1 MTSQPDPQSGTSTP
15 RNFTAQATSAED
27 LLKSQTVGLVHLADF
42 RKRRADVLEQKEKEA
57 RNESVGRGTPDVE
70 DSDGAVTRRAERP
83 LKKKKKTAAKGLL
96 SFGGDEEEDDGGEGG
111 ASSAISTPVS
121 KSPRKSASVE
131 RSPEPSGIASGRKFT
146 PNPNSTLPAPR
157 AMTKAALAAEAAER
171 ERLRK
176 EFLEMQEAVKQ
187 TEIAIPFVFY
197 DGANIPGGTVKV
209 KKGDHIWLFLD
220 KCRKLGAELGV
231 TGSGHSLKSREES
244 RKQWARV
251 GVDDLMCVRGEVIV
265 PHHYEFYYFIANKIP
280 DPVREGKLLFE
291 YSGTATKKRD
301 DDGSGSSLLRVPAK
315 EQQLEGQNDDPTLT
329 KVVDRRWYERNKHI
343 YPASLWKEFKAGKE
357 FEELAKGRRD
367 AQGNAFFF
375 G

>member
-1 MTSQPDPQSGTSTP
+1 MEPKSAPSSGTSTP
-15 RNFTAQATSAED
+15 RAFTSQATSAEE

-57 RNESVGRGTPDVE
+57 REGSGGILTPDVE

-83 LKKKKKTAAKGLL
+83 LKKKKKVPKGLL
-96 SFGGDEEEDDGGEGG
+96 SFGEDEGEDESALATP
-111 ASSAISTPVS
+111 ASR
-121 KSPRKSASVE
+121 SPRTSAE
-131 RSPEPSGIASGRKFT
+131 PSPEPPAISRKLI
-146 PNPNSTLPAPR
+146 PNPKSVLPPPR
-157 AMTKAALAAEAAER
+157 VLTKAAIAADTAAR
-171 ERLRK
+171 EKLRR
-176 EFLEMQEAVKQ
+176 EFLEIQEAVKQ

-231 TGSGHSLKSREES
+231 SGSGLSLKSREDS

-280 DPVREGKLLFE
+280 DPTREGRLLFE
-291 YSGTATKKRD
+291 YSGTAPRKGD
-301 DDGSGSSLLRVPAK
+301 EEGSSVLRAPAK
-315 EQQLEGQNDDPTLT
+315 EELEGQNDDPTLT